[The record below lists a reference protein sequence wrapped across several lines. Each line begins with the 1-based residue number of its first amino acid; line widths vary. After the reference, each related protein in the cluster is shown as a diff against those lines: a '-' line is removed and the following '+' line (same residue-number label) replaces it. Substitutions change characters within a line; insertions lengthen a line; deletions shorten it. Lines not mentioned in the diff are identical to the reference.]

1 MFQHEMT
8 LIRIKTPKLTESM
21 KEDVPQLTNQ
31 QKSMVT
37 FRSLELLEQR
47 QTKGQQGKDSEG
59 K

>member
-1 MFQHEMT
+1 MT
-8 LIRIKTPKLTESM
+8 LIRIKTPKLTENM

>member
-21 KEDVPQLTNQ
+21 KEDVPQPTNQ